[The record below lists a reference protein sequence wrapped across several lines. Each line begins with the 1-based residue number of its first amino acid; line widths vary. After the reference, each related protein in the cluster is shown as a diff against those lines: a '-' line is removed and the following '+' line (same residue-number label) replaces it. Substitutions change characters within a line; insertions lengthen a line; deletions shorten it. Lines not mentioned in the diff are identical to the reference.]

1 MTAPRGT
8 AAPPSHSLLFSE
20 FLDLFVCWLF
30 LELHSERGT
39 ASTVDMRH
47 HYREAPL
54 SELSAPPRLSSG
66 EILGFEFKY
75 CLLNNLVLDFRFE
88 FKYCL
93 LFQGGYGI
101 QGGKNSH
108 VRGNLSSAT
117 RYLFPFP
124 IPNLSHFIF
133 GKSCCN
139 WVANLF
145 SVHLLRAHNG
155 LKWCDLMLCSFSAS
169 CVVFLFLFRSSSF
182 QDPIPHFF

>member
-1 MTAPRGT
+1 MKNTNPRSSIFSLLCSKLSLSAVTLCSLLSLSALSSAVTAPRGT
-8 AAPPSHSLLFSE
+8 AAPPSHSLFFSE
-20 FLDLFVCWLF
+20 LLDLFVCWLF

-47 HYREAPL
+47 HYRE
-54 SELSAPPRLSSG
+54 LSAPPRSSSG

-93 LFQGGYGI
+93 LFQGGFGI

-108 VRGNLSSAT
+108 VRGNLSSAI

-124 IPNLSHFIF
+124 IQIF
-133 GKSCCN
+133 LISILVKL
-139 WVANLF
+139 VATRLQIF
-145 SVHLLRAHNG
+145 S
-155 LKWCDLMLCSFSAS
+155 LC
-169 CVVFLFLFRSSSF
+169 
-182 QDPIPHFF
+182 IFFELTMA